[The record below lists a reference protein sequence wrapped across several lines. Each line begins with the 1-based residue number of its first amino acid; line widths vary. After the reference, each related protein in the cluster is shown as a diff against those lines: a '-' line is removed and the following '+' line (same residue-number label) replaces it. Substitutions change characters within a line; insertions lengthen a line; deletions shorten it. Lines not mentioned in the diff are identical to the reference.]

1 MLVVAEELPRQLGI
15 DMAEE
20 ILSTNVKTH
29 EKKKDKKEHG
39 KTELRM
45 LTEGGFIPAEPA
57 ERSISKSLDV
67 EWVSA
72 QIDGCKLMYHNI
84 MSVS

>member
-20 ILSTNVKTH
+20 ILSANVKTH
-29 EKKKDKKEHG
+29 EKKDKKEHE
-39 KTELRM
+39 KIELRM